1 MSDYP
6 DRHDF
11 ADGKYTVIN
20 DRGKLTA
27 LRYGEPW
34 RDITGDNLI
43 YWMLVEVAAL
53 KQQLAE
59 QPADTEDN
67 RVNAARYKKLRRWM
81 SSNVQE
87 GWTEVEHLGGI
98 ASWQGWND
106 MDQYLDTLPECEH
119 GLCTGCKSNDS
130 TEGPQLEVVD
140 MTEEN
145 PHAG

>member
-1 MSDYP
+1 MNDYP

-20 DRGKLTA
+20 DRGTLTA

-34 RDITGDNLI
+34 RPITGDNLI
-43 YWMLVEVAAL
+43 YWMLVEVATL

-59 QPADTEDN
+59 QPADNEDN

-87 GWTEVEHLGGI
+87 GWTVVEQLGAV
-98 ASWQGWND
+98 ASWQGWNE

-130 TEGPQLEVVD
+130 TEEHHGEVVELEITQD
-140 MTEEN
+140 D
-145 PHAG
+145 